1 MRMIFILT
9 LMGADSPDFGKAIAM
24 LTVEEKKSD
33 CVKSAAEKEENKMC
47 DIKNAT
53 KQQPIK
59 GLESWD
65 EAIQKLQQ
73 VQLEQKKLEESKI
86 ID

>member
-1 MRMIFILT
+1 MRMIFILA
-9 LMGADSPDFGKAIAM
+9 LMGADSPDFGKAIA
-24 LTVEEKKSD
+24 LLLVEEEKTDCRQEVNKEEKKK
-33 CVKSAAEKEENKMC
+33 CEVKVE
-47 DIKNAT
+47 T
-53 KQQPIK
+53 KQQSVK

-73 VQLEQKKLEESKI
+73 VQLEQKKLEESKT

>member
-1 MRMIFILT
+1 
-9 LMGADSPDFGKAIAM
+9 M
-24 LTVEEKKSD
+24 LIVEEKKSD
-33 CVKSAAEKEENKMC
+33 CVKSETKKEENKMC
-47 DIKNAT
+47 EIKIET
-53 KQQPIK
+53 KQQPVR
-59 GLESWD
+59 GMESWD

>member
-1 MRMIFILT
+1 MQLIFILA
-9 LMGADSPDFGKAIAM
+9 LMGADSPDFGKAVAS
-24 LTVEEKKSD
+24 LLVEEEKTICKQEEDKKK
-33 CVKSAAEKEENKMC
+33 CEVKVETKEK
-47 DIKNAT
+47 
-53 KQQPIK
+53 PVK

-73 VQLEQKKLEESKI
+73 VQLEQKKAEESKI

>member
-1 MRMIFILT
+1 MQLIFILA
-9 LMGADSPDFGKAIAM
+9 LMGADSPDFGKAVALLI
-24 LTVEEKKSD
+24 VEEEKAVCKQEDKKK
-33 CVKSAAEKEENKMC
+33 CKVK
-47 DIKNAT
+47 T
-53 KQQPIK
+53 KQEPVK

-73 VQLEQKKLEESKI
+73 VQLEQKKLEESKT

>member
-1 MRMIFILT
+1 MIFILA
-9 LMGADSPDFGKAIAM
+9 LMGADSPDFGKAVA
-24 LTVEEKKSD
+24 LLLVEEEKATCKQEEGKEEEKKR
-33 CVKSAAEKEENKMC
+33 CEVKVEA
-47 DIKNAT
+47 
-53 KQQPIK
+53 KQQPVK

-73 VQLEQKKLEESKI
+73 VQLEQKKLEESKT